1 MPAQLFQGQAP
12 KMGAR
17 TNLQLVLDGCRQQA
31 IRPPHHDPVVLISRP
46 TSQAYLIITAVFSAA
61 RPREPVR
68 TTTSEKV
75 LEEIQWITPWF
86 RFFQ

>member
-1 MPAQLFQGQAP
+1 
-12 KMGAR
+12 MGAR
-17 TNLQLVLDGCRQQA
+17 TNLQLVLDGCSQQA

-46 TSQAYLIITAVFSAA
+46 ARQAYLIITTVFTAA